1 MDTLILATKGCS
13 HGPMLERELQKIN
26 VNYRVQYIEDDP
38 DDVIKY
44 QIRNTPNLIVND
56 SIVFRGS
63 PQKPLPSNVE
73 LKRYFK

>member
-56 SIVFRGS
+56 SIHLLLTLSITAFS
-63 PQKPLPSNVE
+63 DDFFSS
-73 LKRYFK
+73 